1 MSYSTVPVLI
11 APTRDTHENWTANNP
26 VLPAGVMGVVT
37 GRIASDSVEFFIG
50 DGTSAYND
58 LPKSGAK
65 TEELET
71 KTSSLSTELGSLS
84 TLNESQ
90 HQYLYEGRDLTS
102 VFADEIAE
110 HTNVWAW
117 IKARID
123 AVNYEGLRIGD
134 YIPFQ
139 MNGETVEAQ
148 IAGIDTYYNCGDT
161 AIGHH
166 IDFISRDCYSETVL
180 WNTTATNNGTA
191 SQMYPW
197 LASNI
202 YSVLNNTWLGYLPT
216 ELQNVIVTKRMLL
229 ETRYSSSGSLTAST
243 SWDWQDMG
251 KLWLPLC
258 IEVLGSSSWGT
269 QGYSVGL
276 GIQYPIFIGSKK
288 YWIKGAGHNGSRAWW
303 WTATPS
309 GVSASNAVHVSNH
322 GNVTD
327 YSASD
332 SGGRAPVCFR
342 IA

>member
-37 GRIASDSVEFFIG
+37 GRTASDSVEFFIG
-50 DGTSAYND
+50 DGTSAYNN
-58 LPKSGAK
+58 LPKSGAE
-65 TEELET
+65 TAELST
-71 KTSSLSTELGSLS
+71 ALDSLSA
-84 TLNESQ
+84 LNESQ
-90 HQYLYEGRDLTS
+90 HQYLCEGRDLTS

-110 HTNVWAW
+110 HANVWAW

-134 YIPFQ
+134 YIPFT
-139 MNGETVEAQ
+139 MNSETIEAQ

-166 IDFISRDCYSETVL
+166 IDFISRDCCSETVL

-191 SQMYPW
+191 EQTYPW

-202 YSVLNNTWLGYLPT
+202 YSVLNNTWYNYLPSA
-216 ELQNVIVTKRMLL
+216 LRNVIVTKRMLL

-243 SWDWQDMG
+243 GWGWQDMG

-258 IEVLGSSSWGT
+258 IEVLGSSCWGT

-288 YWIKGAGHNGSRAWW
+288 YWIKGEGHDGSRTWW

-309 GVSASNAVHVSNH
+309 GVSASRVVIVASYGIVSY
-322 GNVTD
+322 G
-327 YSASD
+327 SAST